1 MIRLSISAML
11 IFKSIPTQPNTCRS
25 TTLVAT
31 LTSPHLSPAAAS
43 LFIAQRS
50 RISKPLSARPPTS
63 PIVVVFLSRYSSAH
77 ASSSTNRHSSQSIPA
92 QVPAIC
98 CSTVPRS
105 KGLPPT
111 PWCNTTR
118 ATMGKC
124 CTSLTKNSQQV
135 TVLSLQS
142 AVFSQQSAVS
152 SQQSAGF
159 SQQASVFSRQSSVG
173 SSQSAVC
180 DCKSSLNSRHALC
193 ATRHAPCALRP
204 AYSGFN
210 KKCLRHLLAK
220 ELNNQYKYRNIYRK

>member
-31 LTSPHLSPAAAS
+31 LTSPHLSPVVAS

-63 PIVVVFLSRYSSAH
+63 PTVVVFLSRYSSAH
-77 ASSSTNRHSSQSIPA
+77 ASSSTNRHSSQSTPA

-118 ATMGKC
+118 ATLRKC
-124 CTSLTKNSQQV
+124 CTSLIKI
-135 TVLSLQS
+135 
-142 AVFSQQSAVS
+142 
-152 SQQSAGF
+152 
-159 SQQASVFSRQSSVG
+159 VFSRQASV
-173 SSQSAVC
+173 SRLQSASC
-180 DCKSSLNSRHALC
+180 GCESGNNAHPSPYSLG
-193 ATRHAPCALRP
+193 HAPCALPTQDLTRN
-204 AYSGFN
+204 ALGT
-210 KKCLRHLLAK
+210 CLPK
-220 ELNNQYKYRNIYRK
+220 N